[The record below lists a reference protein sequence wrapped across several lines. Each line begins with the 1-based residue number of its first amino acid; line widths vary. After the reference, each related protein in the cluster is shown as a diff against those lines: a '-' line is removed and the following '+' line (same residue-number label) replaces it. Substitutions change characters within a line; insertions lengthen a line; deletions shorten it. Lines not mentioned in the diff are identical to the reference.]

1 MLRVSFTP
9 QFQRDSKRLKK
20 KHVDLAPLKN
30 LVDLVA
36 QNTPEA
42 LEELRHGHNMHDL
55 KVSGQAAANAMSP
68 TQAISSSSGEKATGW
83 PSFRERTRTMSCSGS
98 GETNPRAHVS
108 PYPTCTMPD
117 R

>member
-55 KVSGQAAANAMSP
+55 KGEWAGSRECHVANA
-68 TQAISSSSGEKATGW
+68 G
-83 PSFRERTRTMSCSGS
+83 
-98 GETNPRAHVS
+98 
-108 PYPTCTMPD
+108 D
-117 R
+117 